1 MKRWKQIT
9 ALILALLMLMMT
21 AAGCAGEK
29 EETRGLKLRAAF
41 INRPTSLDPA
51 YAATEEER
59 TITEHLF
66 ENLMKYSAAGLVNGQ
81 AAEYSV
87 VKNEDGTETYTFT
100 LRNDIYWSDGKAV
113 TAEDFVHAWQ
123 RLAAPQVASPHSS
136 ILEVVAGYDEA
147 IEGNVEALQV
157 SAPDSRTFEVTLS
170 EHCPYFLSVICT
182 DTATM
187 PVRADVVPA
196 WLPVEGE
203 EEGSTSEDE
212 VVTEPA
218 MLPDWTAKKATL
230 ITNGAYSVRNYNAD
244 HLTVVEKE
252 GYYDSRR
259 LIVKELD
266 FFFAENL
273 ERAMSSY
280 EKGESDF
287 ILKCG
292 SVEGSVEAMQPE
304 VSALAVNQMSSL
316 SESVRQALTLAL
328 DRNAIAAAMGTKFV
342 GLEGLVPEGITTVS
356 GSQFRAVNGV
366 VLPCDEEGV
375 EKNRARARE
384 LIAPLY
390 RGGGDIMERLGVITL
405 VYENNFLNGR
415 IAHQVKQQWQEVLGI
430 CVELVSITGEEM
442 GEALGSGAFTI
453 ALMSVSDESNTVTG
467 YLDHYVSDSPYNY
480 GQHYSNAYD
489 ILLRAAVESE
499 SVEAR
504 DAYLAD
510 AERLLLESGYVIPL
524 CGTTYHY
531 LLRDGLTGLIC
542 NDMGVYNFSAV
553 TEIVA

>member
-1 MKRWKQIT
+1 MKRWKQLT

-21 AAGCAGEK
+21 AAGCGEV
-29 EETRGLKLRAAF
+29 EEDTQGLELRAAF

-51 YAATEEER
+51 YATTEEER

-66 ENLMKYSAAGLVNGQ
+66 ENLMKYTAAGLVNAQ
-81 AAEYSV
+81 AASHEV
-87 VKNEDGTETYTFT
+87 VANEDGTETYTFT

-123 RLAAPQVASPHSS
+123 RLVAPQVASPHAA
-136 ILEVVAGYDEA
+136 ILEMVMGYEEA
-147 IEGNVEALQV
+147 IKGDVEALQV
-157 SAPDSRTFEVTLS
+157 FAPDSRTFEVTLS
-170 EHCPYFLSVICT
+170 EHCSYFLSVVCT

-196 WLPVEGE
+196 WMPIEGE
-203 EEGSTSEDE
+203 EDSEETIVLDP
-212 VVTEPA
+212 TL
-218 MLPDWTAKKATL
+218 LPDWTAKKATL
-230 ITNGAYSVRNYNAD
+230 ITNGAYSVRNYNAN

-259 LIVKELD
+259 LTVKELD

-287 ILKCG
+287 ILKCDD
-292 SVEGSVEAMQPE
+292 VEGSVEAMQAE

-316 SESVRQALTLAL
+316 SEEVRQALTLAL
-328 DRNAIAAAMGTKFV
+328 DRNAIAAAIGTKFT
-342 GLEGLVPEGITTVS
+342 GMEGLVPEGITTIS

-375 EKNRARARE
+375 AKSRERAKE
-384 LIAPLY
+384 LVSPLH
-390 RGGGDIMERLGVITL
+390 RGGDIMERLGVITL
-405 VYENNFLNGR
+405 VYENNFINGR
-415 IAHQVKQQWQEVLGI
+415 IAQQLKKQWQEVLGI
-430 CVELVSITGEEM
+430 SVELVSITSEEM

-453 ALMSVSDESNTVTG
+453 ALMDVSDESNTAMG
-467 YLDHYVSDSPYNY
+467 YLDHYISDSPDNY

-489 ILLRAAVESE
+489 ILLRAAVASE

-524 CGTTYHY
+524 CGTTYRY
-531 LLRDGLTGLIC
+531 LLRDGLMGLIC
-542 NDMGVYNFSAV
+542 TDMGVYNFSAV
-553 TEIVA
+553 TEMVV

>member
-1 MKRWKQIT
+1 MKRWKQIA
-9 ALILALLMLMMT
+9 ALALALLMLVMT
-21 AAGCAGEK
+21 VVGCGQAA
-29 EETRGLKLRAAF
+29 EETPGISLRAAF
-41 INRPTSLDPA
+41 INRPTSLDPV
-51 YAATEEER
+51 YATTEEER

-66 ENLMKYSAAGLVNGQ
+66 ENLMKYTATGLVNGQ
-81 AAEYSV
+81 AAGYAV
-87 VKNEDGTETYTFT
+87 VTNEDGTETYTFT
-100 LRNDIYWSDGKAV
+100 LRNDIFWSDGVPVK
-113 TAEDFVHAWQ
+113 AEDFVHAWQ
-123 RLAAPQVASPHSS
+123 RLVAPQVASPHAS
-136 ILEVVAGYDEA
+136 ILEMVAGYEDA
-147 IEGNVEALQV
+147 IAGDVAALQV

-187 PVRADVVPA
+187 PVRADMVPA
-196 WLPVEGE
+196 WMPA
-203 EEGSTSEDE
+203 EDE
-212 VVTEPA
+212 DGGNSEEFMFDPA
-218 MLPDWTAKKATL
+218 LLPDWTAKKATL

-244 HLTVVEKE
+244 HLTMVEKE

-259 LIVKELD
+259 ITVKKLD
-266 FFFAENL
+266 FFFAETL

-292 SVEGSVEAMQPE
+292 DSEGSVEAMQPE

-316 SESVRQALTLAL
+316 SEEVRQALTLAL
-328 DRNAIAAAMGTKFV
+328 DRNAIAAAMGTKFT

-356 GSQFRAVNGV
+356 GSHFRAVNGV

-375 EKNRARARE
+375 AKNRTNAQGLVAH
-384 LIAPLY
+384 LY
-390 RGGGDIMERLGVITL
+390 RGDGSIMDRLGVISL
-405 VYENNFLNGR
+405 VYENSFINSR
-415 IAHQVKQQWQEVLGI
+415 IAQQVKKQWQEVLGI
-430 CVELVSITGEEM
+430 SVTLVSITAEEM
-442 GEALGSGAFTI
+442 DEALGSGAFTI
-453 ALMSVSDESNTVTG
+453 ALMTVSDESNTTIG
-467 YLDHYVSDSPYNY
+467 YLDHYMSDSPENY

-489 ILLRAAVESE
+489 ILLRAAMASE

-524 CGTTYHY
+524 CGTTYRY
-531 LLRDGLTGLIC
+531 LLRDGLAGLIC
-542 NDMGVYNFSAV
+542 RDMGIYNFSAV